1 MIDMASHPLQCR
13 CGTLRG
19 LVHDPGSANRAVCYC
34 RDCQAFAHFLGRAR
48 DVLDERGGTDVIQVL
63 PRNVVFTQGAE
74 ALACM
79 RLTPKGLV
87 RWYAGCCKTPIGNTL
102 ATPKLSF
109 IGLVH
114 TCLEGASEAGDANS
128 LDEVF
133 GPVRCWVNPN
143 GAKGEPKPEA
153 AGLGRTLRWFFRTV
167 LKARFNG
174 DYRNTPFFDVA
185 TGTPVV
191 APRVLTEAEHSELM
205 GAVRAAA

>member
-1 MIDMASHPLQCR
+1 MTDHPLQCR

-19 LVHDPGSANRAVCYC
+19 LVHDPRGGNHAVCWC
-34 RDCQAFAHFLGRAR
+34 KDCQAFAHFLGRAGE
-48 DVLDERGGTDVIQVL
+48 VLDERGGTEIIQVL
-63 PRNVVFTQGAE
+63 PRNVVFTQGVE

-114 TCLEGASEAGDANS
+114 TCLKGAPGAAASGAGVFGGSAGSGASAGRDPAGSGDDGGSSPGTKS

-133 GPVRCWVNPN
+133 GPVRCWVNP
-143 GAKGEPKPEA
+143 GSAKGEPKPKA
-153 AGLGRTLRWFFRTV
+153 AGLGRALGWFF
-167 LKARFNG
+167 G
-174 DYRNTPFFDVA
+174 
-185 TGTPVV
+185 
-191 APRVLTEAEHSELM
+191 
-205 GAVRAAA
+205 